1 MSGGLVI
8 LMGLRGSGKSS
19 VGPALARA
27 IGKPFVDLD
36 DLLAQQAGAPSAAA
50 LWADIGQAGF
60 REREAEALRHLLD
73 GPACVL
79 ALGGGTPTAP
89 GAAEAL
95 RTARETAGTIVVYLR
110 ADAALL
116 HARLSRT
123 DMAARPSITG
133 ADPLAEIAGVLAAR
147 DPLYLSLADM
157 VIGCGAEGPE
167 EVAGEIA
174 RRITNP
180 RPA

>member
-1 MSGGLVI
+1 MVI

-19 VGPALARA
+19 VGPVLARA
-27 IGKPFVDLD
+27 LGKPFVDLD
-36 DLLAQQAGAPSAAA
+36 DLVVARAGARSAAA
-50 LWADIGQAGF
+50 LWADLGQAKF
-60 REREAEALRHLLD
+60 REREAEALRHVLA

-95 RTARETAGTIVVYLR
+95 RTARESAGAFVVYLR
-110 ADAALL
+110 AEAPLL

-133 ADPLAEIAGVLAAR
+133 GDPLAEIASVLSAR
-147 DPLYLSLADM
+147 DPLYLSLTDE
-157 VIGCGAEGPE
+157 VISCGAEGPE
-167 EVAGEIA
+167 EVAEEIA
-174 RRITNP
+174 RRITSR